1 MTQDCFFKV
10 GETYIRKDRKKFMV
24 TSIKDNLITTNIKV
38 NWFGDFLGY
47 WDFEIESPMYDDL
60 VVINKNPEAKKLCFV
75 FPGGCWICCDSLM
88 EEHGDYREYARIFG
102 HEVKYEEEYKHLLT
116 PEEIK
121 RFEDFARKNKD

>member
-60 VVINKNPEAKKLCFV
+60 VVINKTRKLKNYVLYFQEV
-75 FPGGCWICCDSLM
+75 AG
-88 EEHGDYREYARIFG
+88 YAVI
-102 HEVKYEEEYKHLLT
+102 H
-116 PEEIK
+116 
-121 RFEDFARKNKD
+121 

>member
-47 WDFEIESPMYDDL
+47 WDFEIESPMYNDL
-60 VVINKNPEAKKLCFV
+60 VVLNKNPEAKKLCFV
-75 FPGGCWICCDSLM
+75 
-88 EEHGDYREYARIFG
+88 YARIFG

-121 RFEDFARKNKD
+121 RIEDFARENKD